1 MYNIKMLESAVIAAI
16 ELSESCTSDSRSDC
30 RDVFHVIKYV
40 RAAVRDYPNRSNSL
54 EEMFN
59 VLSMHTARL
68 QKIAGGKITEHIIV
82 SDSGE
87 VFPLPI
93 TNPYASLA
101 HLIRQKLQK
110 KDRQNYLHLHKI
122 ADLFM
127 HRFSEYSDM
136 ADANSNL
143 NNRKM
148 RDCLLYACFLVL
160 GRYVSLLE
168 QAMKSGRIPY
178 DEITV

>member
-1 MYNIKMLESAVIAAI
+1 MYNIKILENAVTAAI
-16 ELSESCTSDSRSDC
+16 ELSESCKTDSRSDC
-30 RDVFHVIKYV
+30 RDVFHVVKYV
-40 RAAVRDYPNRSNSL
+40 RATVRDYPNRSNSL

-68 QKIAGGKITEHIIV
+68 QKIAGGKISEHIIV

-110 KDRQNYLHLHKI
+110 KDSKDYLHLHKI

-136 ADANSNL
+136 ADIDSNL
-143 NNRKM
+143 NNREM
-148 RDCLLYACFLVL
+148 QDCLLYACFLVL
-160 GRYVSLLE
+160 GRYIDLLE
-168 QAMKSGRIPY
+168 QAMKCEGIPF
-178 DEITV
+178 DEIIV